1 MKIDI
6 DPVSLLV
13 DVGGDVPLEAVEAAL
28 RRASPA
34 LTLDVTDFSRS
45 VRGWLDA
52 GAPGARDRWLDPVD
66 QIVAGLEGTLKNG
79 QLLSIRPAPRRAVGP
94 DLMALAIGCGGRF
107 VTITRAWL
115 RVHKVGAARPSAP
128 FACERDPAVSDAEA
142 AIVARIARALSG

>member
-13 DVGGDVPLEAVEAAL
+13 DVGGNVPLEAVEAAL
-28 RRASPA
+28 RAASPA
-34 LTLDVTDFSRS
+34 LTLDVSDLSRS

-79 QLLSIRPAPRRAVGP
+79 QLFSLRPAPRRAVGP

-107 VTITRAWL
+107 LTITRAWL
-115 RVHKVGAARPSAP
+115 RVHRVGVARPSAP
-128 FACERDPAVSDAEA
+128 FVLERDPPMSEAEA
-142 AIVARIARALSG
+142 ALVARISRALTS